1 MTMSDAKEKMPVS
14 GIIKRILLITLIVA
28 FVGIIVWVIVAGS
41 IKGDDN
47 PEISDREYN
56 EAEVSLAARDL
67 LEKSIFIND
76 IFWYDG
82 IPTGEDQEGVT
93 LKAYKRADKAY
104 LEDKGITLFDDIK
117 KLTRGVFSE
126 SKSEDYFRI
135 FLAGSNDESFT
146 GVSYYIPEYLINTE
160 TGERKEIGILVSDKR
175 AEDKLVKIG
184 EKTEYDYD
192 SIKVI
197 ASEGERV
204 KIEVKCTVTTS
215 DGKTQTRTENMYLI
229 EEDDGW
235 KLDSFSKIAYLEEI
249 NLSEG

>member
-14 GIIKRILLITLIVA
+14 GIIKRILLISLIVA

-41 IKGDDN
+41 IKGDN
-47 PEISDREYN
+47 VPEVPNREYD
-56 EAEVSLAARDL
+56 EAEVSLAARNL
-67 LEKSIFIND
+67 LEKSIFINE

-82 IPTGEDQEGVT
+82 IPTGENQDGIT
-93 LKAYKRADKAY
+93 LKAYKRVDKTY
-104 LEDKGITLFDDIK
+104 LESKGITLFDDIK

-126 SKSEDYFRI
+126 SKSEDLFRI

-146 GVSYYIPEYLINTE
+146 GVSHYIPEYLIDTE
-160 TGERKEIGILVSDKR
+160 TGERKEIGILVNNKR
-175 AEDKLVKIG
+175 AEDSLVNIG

-204 KIEVKCTVTTS
+204 KIEVRCTVTTS
-215 DGKTQTRTENMYLI
+215 DGKTQTRTESMYLI